1 MNRISYVKVYD
12 NKVNKYIVNEKIN
25 NDNVLLT
32 DDTEK
37 TLKND
42 FIKIKK
48 KNN

>member
-42 FIKIKK
+42 FTKIKK
-48 KNN
+48 N